1 MMSTNFEAP
10 YHLSQIYHPI
20 LKASGYGSIVFVS
33 SIAGVTALSKISIY
47 ATTKGAINQIT
58 KNLAC
63 EWGVRTTISKLDAAV
78 VEEYGRLIG
87 QTPAGRIGELEE
99 ISLVVA
105 FLCLPT
111 ASYIS
116 GQIICVDGGFTVSGG
131 DEIALNSIRGA
142 PEDWG
147 VMLSAFSDALIQ
159 NNPCTYK
166 IEEADDEGRFNTNE

>member
-58 KNLAC
+58 KNLA
-63 EWGVRTTISKLDAAV
+63 SV

-116 GQIICVDGGFTVSGG
+116 GQIICVDGGFTVSGW
-131 DEIALNSIRGA
+131 GA

>member
-1 MMSTNFEAP
+1 M
-10 YHLSQIYHPI
+10 QQ
-20 LKASGYGSIVFVS
+20 LK
-33 SIAGVTALSKISIY
+33 
-47 ATTKGAINQIT
+47 
-58 KNLAC
+58 
-63 EWGVRTTISKLDAAV
+63 GVRTTISKLDAAV

-116 GQIICVDGGFTVSGG
+116 GQIICVDGGFTVSGW
-131 DEIALNSIRGA
+131 GA
-142 PEDWG
+142 PEDSG
-147 VMLSAFSDALIQ
+147 AMLSAFSNALIQ